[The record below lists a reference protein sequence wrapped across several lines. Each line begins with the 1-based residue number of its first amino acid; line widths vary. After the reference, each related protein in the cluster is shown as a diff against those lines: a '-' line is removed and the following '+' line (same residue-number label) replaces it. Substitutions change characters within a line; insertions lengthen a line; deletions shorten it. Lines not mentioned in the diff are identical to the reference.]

1 VSKLSERQRLIL
13 TIAVT
18 VLMTGGLLALILKD
32 RNEIEATN
40 DEIATLD
47 SRVRAAEVE
56 IRKTKDRED
65 KVLVY
70 RAVEERELAVLPTK
84 QEIANFH
91 RDLSLYLAQAG
102 LRFQELPES
111 TPVESSLAK
120 GIFVTRTVLSCGGD
134 SAALLR
140 FLNMIEND
148 ERLVSVKGLKVKAG
162 GRSRSR
168 VDTTVDGKPQHEIEV
183 HLETYF
189 YNPESRIVV
198 QNKIPGEEAR
208 LQEETIKDTIAQ
220 FQPERPESYVLRPST
235 SRRDPMTDPRRARQT
250 EDPAE
255 LERTWQREEAVVLD
269 LERRVEEILEKV
281 EQAKALLE
289 VGDLFRYDRVDRET
303 EVTLNDVLARLA
315 HVEQMKLVTI
325 PDLVTRLDVV
335 KGKLEEVRST
345 RKPRSLR
352 VTREVAEST
361 LADAQDA
368 FETGRYNDVT
378 QLASQWVL
386 YLDGKEIEPD
396 ARAAVAAIAALRPR
410 ARIYSDFQSIPLR
423 VTGTIVHPVDP
434 KMSVAVINGRP
445 RHMGDRL
452 DESGDVIVGHISRA
466 SVEFI
471 YKGESIRIDRRAKGG
486 KKKPVA
492 DTSGART
499 VPTSA
504 RRR

>member
-18 VLMTGGLLALILKD
+18 VLITGGLLALIFKD
-32 RNEIEATN
+32 RTEIEATN
-40 DEIATLD
+40 DEITTLD
-47 SRVRAAEVE
+47 TRIRAAEVE
-56 IRKTKDRED
+56 IRKTRDRED

-111 TPVESSLAK
+111 TPVESSLSK
-120 GIFVTRTVLSCGGD
+120 GIFVTRTVLTCGGE
-134 SAALLR
+134 SSALLR

-162 GRSRSR
+162 GRHRSR
-168 VDTTVDGKPQHEIEV
+168 VDASDGKPQHDIEV

-189 YNPESRIVV
+189 YNPESKTVI
-198 QNKIPGEEAR
+198 QNKIPGEESR
-208 LQEETIKDTIAQ
+208 LQEEKIKDAIAQ

-255 LERTWQREEAVVLD
+255 LERVWQREEAVVLD

-289 VGDLFRYDRVDRET
+289 VGDLFRYDRVDREI
-303 EVTLNDVLARLA
+303 EVLLNDVLARLA

-325 PDLVTRLDVV
+325 PDLAMRIEVV

-352 VTREVAEST
+352 VTREVAEAT
-361 LADAQDA
+361 LADAQQA
-368 FETGRYNDVT
+368 FETGKYNEVT

-396 ARAAVAAIAALRPR
+396 ARSAVAAISALRPR

-452 DESGDVIVGHISRA
+452 DESGDVIVGRISRVA
-466 SVEFI
+466 VEFQ
-471 YKGESIRIDRRAKGG
+471 YKGETIRIDRGTNSGKRRAAAPSRG
-486 KKKPVA
+486 
-492 DTSGART
+492 SGP

-504 RRR
+504 QRR

>member
-1 VSKLSERQRLIL
+1 MSKLSERQRLIL

-18 VLMTGGLLALILKD
+18 VLITGGLLALIFKD
-32 RNEIEATN
+32 RSEIEATN

-47 SRVRAAEVE
+47 SRIRAAEVE

-111 TPVESSLAK
+111 TPVESGLSK
-120 GIFVTRTVLSCGGD
+120 GIFVTRTVLTCGGE
-134 SAALLR
+134 SSALLR

-162 GRSRSR
+162 GRARSR
-168 VDTTVDGKPQHEIEV
+168 IDVTDGKPQHEIEV

-189 YNPESRIVV
+189 YNPESKTVV
-198 QNKIPGEEAR
+198 QNKIPGEESR
-208 LQEETIKDTIAQ
+208 LQEEGIKDAIAQ

-289 VGDLFRYDRVDRET
+289 VGDLFRYDRVDREI

-325 PDLVTRLDVV
+325 PDLVARLEVV
-335 KGKLEEVRST
+335 KSKLEEVRST

-352 VTREVAEST
+352 VTREVAEAT
-361 LADAQDA
+361 LADAQKA

-452 DESGDVIVGHISRA
+452 DESGDVVVGHIARA
-466 SVEFI
+466 SVEFL
-471 YKGESIRIDRRAKGG
+471 YKGETIRIDRRAKSRG
-486 KKKPVA
+486 KKGSA
-492 DTSGART
+492 SGSQGSGP

>member
-1 VSKLSERQRLIL
+1 MSKLSERQRLIL

-18 VLMTGGLLALILKD
+18 VLITGGLLALIFKD
-32 RNEIEATN
+32 RTEIEATN
-40 DEIATLD
+40 DEISTLD
-47 SRVRAAEVE
+47 NRIRVAEVE

-84 QEIANFH
+84 QAIANFH

-102 LRFQELPES
+102 LNFQELPES
-111 TPVESSLAK
+111 TPVESGLSK
-120 GIFVTRTVLSCGGD
+120 GIFVTRTVLTCSGD
-134 SAALLR
+134 SSALLR

-162 GRSRSR
+162 GRQRSR
-168 VDTTVDGKPQHEIEV
+168 IDTADAKPLHDIEV

-189 YNPESRIVV
+189 YNPETKAVV
-198 QNKIPGEEAR
+198 QNKIPGEESR
-208 LQEETIKDTIAQ
+208 LQEDGIKDAIVQ

-235 SRRDPMTDPRRARQT
+235 SRRDPLTDPRRARQT

-255 LERTWQREEAVVLD
+255 LERTWQREETVVLD
-269 LERRVEEILEKV
+269 LERRVEEILETV

-289 VGDLFRYDRVDRET
+289 VGDLFRYDRVDREI

-315 HVEQMKLVTI
+315 HVSQMKLVTI
-325 PDLVTRLDVV
+325 PDLLTRLDVV
-335 KGKLEEVRST
+335 QAKLEEVRST

-361 LADAQDA
+361 LADAQSA
-368 FETGRYNDVT
+368 FETGKYNEVT
-378 QLASQWVL
+378 QLAAQWVL
-386 YLDGKEIEPD
+386 YLDGKEIESD

-410 ARIYSDFQSIPLR
+410 ARIYSEFQSIPLR

-434 KMSVAVINGRP
+434 KLSVAVINGRP

-452 DESGDVIVGHISRA
+452 DDSGDVVVGRISRA
-466 SVEFI
+466 SVEFL
-471 YKGESIRIDRRAKGG
+471 YEGETIRMDR
-486 KKKPVA
+486 
-492 DTSGART
+492 GARPPSEKPAASPSNGSRT
-499 VPTSA
+499 IPTSA